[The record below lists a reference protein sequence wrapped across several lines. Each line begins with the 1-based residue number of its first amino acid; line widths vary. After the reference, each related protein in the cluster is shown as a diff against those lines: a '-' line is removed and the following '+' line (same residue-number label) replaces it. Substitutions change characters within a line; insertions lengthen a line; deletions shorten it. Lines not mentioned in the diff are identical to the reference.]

1 MEEIT
6 AGRQMAKVRNYE
18 KGFIATNLI
27 NVGAKLGIFEALKE
41 EKEGVTVPDLASRLG
56 LHEPYL
62 KIWCHTAYHFELL
75 DCDDK
80 GQFRLQPF
88 LDEILG
94 DRSHF
99 RNYLSNIA
107 LSVDHVGK
115 WFQEYPDYFRTG
127 NIAENP
133 YTPELSRAAYEPT
146 KNIHLAFLFMIF
158 PKYERLK
165 QMLEQG
171 IKFLDIGCGRGDLII
186 QLARAF
192 GKSTFVGADPNI
204 HGVEEAKQTVSQLN
218 LEDRVFVENVAGE
231 DLRYE
236 DEFDVACMVVTLHE
250 IPPDVREKVIE
261 KVYRALKSDGQLLV
275 LDFPYPSKLEDF
287 RNPMYGYGIIDQ
299 FFEICA
305 GFVHLNMQERDGML
319 TRVGFRDIQSMT
331 VGKGMFEFVVAT
343 K

>member
-1 MEEIT
+1 
-6 AGRQMAKVRNYE
+6 MAKVRNFE

-41 EKEGVTVPDLASRLG
+41 GKEGVTVPDLASRLG

-62 KIWCHTAYHFELL
+62 KVWCQTAYHFELL
-75 DCDDK
+75 DCDDQ

-115 WFQEYPDYFRTG
+115 WFEEYPDYFRTG
-127 NIAENP
+127 KIAENP

-146 KNIHLAFLFMIF
+146 KNVHLAFLFMIF
-158 PKYERLK
+158 PKNERLK
-165 QMLEQG
+165 KMFDQG
-171 IKFLDIGCGRGDLII
+171 VRFLDIGCGRGDLIL

-192 GKSTFVGADPNI
+192 GNSTFVGVDPNI
-204 HGVEEAKQTVSQLN
+204 HGVEEARQAISKLGLEGRVS
-218 LEDRVFVENVAGE
+218 VENVRGE
-231 DLRYE
+231 DLPYE
-236 DEFDVACMVVTLHE
+236 EEFDMACMVVTLHE
-250 IPPDVREKVIE
+250 IPPNVRENVVE
-261 KVYRALKSDGQLLV
+261 KAYRALKSDGQLLV
-275 LDFPYPSKLEDF
+275 LDFPYPRKLEDF
-287 RNPMYGYGIIDQ
+287 RNPMFDYGILDQ

-305 GFVHLNMQERDGML
+305 GFVHLNTQERDGML
-319 TRVGFRDIQSMT
+319 KKVGFRDIQSMT
-331 VGKGMFEFVVAT
+331 IGKGMLEFVTAT